1 MSLDLLDQIQ
11 LFGPALP
18 EPFVRLSLEK
28 ELRRLKLLPKTT
40 GDEGSELEQS
50 WQVYRRKLRDLV
62 ASGGSIRVRNQVLE
76 PLVERLGYTR
86 MEQADNVT
94 TREGAEPGGLLM
106 LDDTGARLRIWSTNF
121 NEDLDAPARRG
132 RAYRFSHLR
141 IAQRVLLA
149 TGERAGLLTNGV
161 ELRILFSDP
170 ARPDSQIVIP
180 IDSAW
185 KPSRSVP
192 DSYLLLLALA
202 APAGVVAIPDL
213 VEKARLEQSRVTK
226 DLRMQARQ
234 AVQRFIQELLDHPA
248 NQERVVA
255 YADKEQLARQLWHE
269 GLTTIYR
276 LLFVLKLEASDNS
289 AQAFSFAASSL
300 WRNTFSPSV
309 ALAPFA
315 RAVLD
320 DGAETGCLLEEGLR
334 TIFRMFAEGMH
345 ATELNIKPLGGALF
359 GRNATPLLSE
369 LHWGERAV
377 AHLLDRLLWTPKQ
390 RGSNARHRVH
400 YGPLD
405 VEDLGRVYEALL
417 ELEPGV
423 STELM
428 CRLRRSKLEVV
439 VPLAQGEPYRPAHLE
454 PDAELLPDTNDAPEE
469 DTEEAEEDG
478 KTKAT
483 KVEWIEAIPPDR
495 FYLRV
500 GLGRKASSS
509 FYTPQSFVSFLVQET
524 LGPLIEECNPKD
536 NPQPAAILRIKM
548 LDDSM
553 GSAHF
558 LVKADRFMGEK
569 LYEAVRLCDELA
581 LAAEQ
586 RAERAKSEEDRIAAL
601 TEAAEYRRR
610 ILELPD
616 HNDELLRYLPS
627 RAPEGAESGYS
638 QTKALAI
645 CKRLVAVHCL
655 YGVDKN
661 LLAVELA
668 KLALWLECHAEG
680 LPLTFLDHRL
690 VVGDSLTGPFFHH
703 LLTYPGNQKPL
714 EGLYSQGLTEC
725 FTDLLKKALSHI
737 RDLEASVGIDTADLA
752 AKAAAKER
760 LDHSLAPFRIVAA
773 AWTGGVMLGKEGCD
787 DLAYKWLVEQVAANG
802 GLPAEIGEQEK
813 LRRMIARGLGVDNV
827 PSDCD
832 ELLRLL
838 FSGQCVPALPFD
850 LTFPEVFFPTG
861 DIANRVGFLVLLGNP
876 PWDRML
882 PADKE
887 FFASYE
893 FSVLSA
899 TTKRE
904 RTSIEKA
911 LLANLEI
918 RQQHERYIEGFRA
931 DERIFDQLYK
941 YQVVLID
948 GKRTIG
954 KQDAFRAFMERNIQL
969 LSPDGVT
976 GVVVP
981 SAFHANEGA
990 TGVRRLYLEEMNLR
1004 CCYSFENRHKLF
1016 EIHSRFKF
1024 ALVIASRQGPT
1035 KEFRCA
1041 FYLHDDEWLFGDRVE
1056 RSLIYTSDFV
1066 NQTGG
1071 EYRSLLEL
1079 RSSMDYQVARVCYD
1093 STVLFGETCEQLGVR
1108 LSRELNMTDDAWRFS
1123 QTRSVLKMLEDPR
1136 DPAVAGR
1143 LLGYGFIV
1151 LHEGKT
1157 FWQYDD
1163 RWEELPRYL
1172 VALRNLID
1180 KPLYNSR
1187 LQTFRLAYRTIASST
1202 NERTAVFSIL
1212 PAGITCG
1219 HSVGIEQEADK
1230 RPTFG
1235 ALALGAIA
1243 NSFGFDWCLRL
1254 AVGSNVTQYQLFSCP
1269 IPEHAEILGFLAHSS
1284 TRLTCNHAGY
1294 APLWRE
1300 QLGDAWHEPTPPH
1313 TWPVLAGND
1322 ARWAVRAAV
1331 DAVVAQAY
1339 GLNRE
1344 QYARVLSTFSHAS
1357 YRHAPALCLARF
1369 DELMEM
1375 GLEAY
1380 TKKWDPYQDIPL
1392 NENLPQPVIELA
1404 GIGNSESG
1412 DDQIAT
1418 GQLQLGL

>member
-40 GDEGSELEQS
+40 GDEGTELEKS

-62 ASGGSIRVRNQVLE
+62 ASGGPIRVRNQVLE

-106 LDDTGARLRIWSTNF
+106 LDDAGARLRTWSTNF
-121 NEDLDAPARRG
+121 DEDLDAPARRG

-149 TGERAGLLTNGV
+149 TGERVGLLTNGV

-202 APAGVVAIPDL
+202 APAGVAAIPDL

-226 DLRMQARQ
+226 DLRLQARQ
-234 AVQRFIQELLDHPA
+234 AAQRFIQELLDHPA

-255 YADKEQLARQLWHE
+255 CADKEQLARQLWHE

-276 LLFVLKLEASDNS
+276 LLFVLKLEASDNP

-390 RGSNARHRVH
+390 RGSDTRQRVH

-423 STELM
+423 SVEPM

-454 PDAELLPDTNDAPEE
+454 PDAELLTDTDDAPEE
-469 DTEEAEEDG
+469 DTDEAEEDG

-483 KVEWIEAIPPDR
+483 KVGWIEAIPPDR

-500 GLGRKASSS
+500 GLGRKASGS

-524 LGPLIEECNPKD
+524 LGPIIEECSPKD
-536 NPQPAAILRIKM
+536 NPQPAAILRIKV

-558 LVKADRFMGEK
+558 LVEADRYMGEK

-586 RAERAKSEEDRIAAL
+586 RSERAKSEEDRIAAQ
-601 TEAAEYRRR
+601 TEAAEYHRR

-616 HNDELLRYLPS
+616 HNDELVRYLPS
-627 RAPEGAESGYS
+627 RAPEGSESGYS
-638 QTKALAI
+638 QNKAIAI

-661 LLAVELA
+661 PLAVELA

-703 LLTYPGNQKPL
+703 LLTYPGDQKPL
-714 EGLYSQGLTEC
+714 EGLFSQGLTER

-737 RDLEASVGIDTADLA
+737 QDLEASVGVDTADLA

-760 LDHSLAPFRIVAA
+760 LDRSLAPFRIVAA
-773 AWTGGVMLGKEGCD
+773 AWAGGVMLGKDCCD
-787 DLAYKWLVEQVAANG
+787 DMAYKWLVEQVAVHG
-802 GLPAEIGEQEK
+802 DLPGEIEGQEK
-813 LRRMIARGLGVDNV
+813 LRRMIARGLGIDNV

-832 ELLRLL
+832 KLLRLL
-838 FSGQCVPALPFD
+838 CSGQCVPALPFD

-861 DIANRVGFLVLLGNP
+861 NIAHRVGFLVLLGNP

-899 TTKRE
+899 PTKRE

-954 KQDAFRAFMERNIQL
+954 KQDAFRAFMERNAQL

-1004 CCYSFENRHKLF
+1004 CCYSFENRNKLF
-1016 EIHSRFKF
+1016 EIDSRFKF
-1024 ALVIASRQGPT
+1024 AVIVASRQGPT

-1041 FYLHDDEWLFGDRVE
+1041 FYLHDDAWLFGDRQE
-1056 RSLIYTSDFV
+1056 NSLGYDLDFV
-1066 NQTGG
+1066 RRTGG
-1071 EYRSLLEL
+1071 NYLGLLEL
-1079 RSSMDYQVARVCYD
+1079 RSLSDFAVAQTCFLD
-1093 STVLFGETCEQLGVR
+1093 GQLFGEVCENLGIR
-1108 LSRELNMTDDAWRFS
+1108 LGRELNMTDDAWRFTLTS
-1123 QTRSVLKMLEDPR
+1123 SVLVSSDDPR
-1136 DPAVAGR
+1136 VFETVSR
-1143 LLGYGFIV
+1143 LQENGFLI

-1157 FWQYDD
+1157 FWHYDD
-1163 RWEELPRYL
+1163 LWESRPTYL
-1172 VALRNLID
+1172 VSDQQIQDRPDWLRSAQYF
-1180 KPLYNSR
+1180 KM
-1187 LQTFRLAYRTIASST
+1187 AYRSIASST
-1202 NERTAVFSIL
+1202 NERTITFHILPPGAVFGNSAPVERIPWKVPRSSVL
-1212 PAGITCG
+1212 PLIATTN
-1219 HSVGIEQEADK
+1219 
-1230 RPTFG
+1230 TFV
-1235 ALALGAIA
+1235 
-1243 NSFGFDWCLRL
+1243 FDWTARVRTG
-1254 AVGSNVTQYQLFSCP
+1254 ANINQFILFSCP
-1269 IPEHAEILGFLAHSS
+1269 LPPIKTISGFLRS
-1284 TRLTCNHAGY
+1284 TALRLACNHMGY
-1294 APLWRE
+1294 APLWHE
-1300 QLGDAWHEPTPPH
+1300 QLGDAWREPTPPF
-1313 TWPVLAGND
+1313 TWPVIAGDD
-1322 ARWAVRAAV
+1322 ARWAVRAAI
-1331 DAVVAQAY
+1331 DCVVAQAY

-1344 QYARVLSTFSHAS
+1344 QYAHVLSTFSHSS
-1357 YRHAPALCLARF
+1357 YRKAPELCLARF
-1369 DELMEM
+1369 DELAEI
-1375 GLEAY
+1375 GLEAF
-1380 TKKWDPYQDIPL
+1380 TKQWDPYWDIPL
-1392 NENLPQPVIELA
+1392 NENLPLPVIELVRV
-1404 GIGNSESG
+1404 GGEGTDTIGRKG
-1412 DDQIAT
+1412 
-1418 GQLQLGL
+1418 GQMALY